1 MGNSKINTR
10 MKTGL
15 SGLAVSGAV
24 VAAVLAGPA
33 ATASADP
40 GLPLTIPDSS
50 TSQVAD
56 DGCTFSSVGGS
67 CSDPGPVGNAVIA
80 FKQWLKSMG
89 YGTGSSS
96 LSAYFF

>member
-1 MGNSKINTR
+1 MWNVNSGVDWKRGI
-10 MKTGL
+10 G
-15 SGLAVSGAV
+15 GVALAGAV
-24 VAAVLAGPA
+24 VAGVLSGAAGTA
-33 ATASADP
+33 AADS
-40 GLPLTIPDSS
+40 GLPLTSEVGSAP
-50 TSQVAD
+50 VAN

-80 FKQWLKSMG
+80 FRAWLVSMG